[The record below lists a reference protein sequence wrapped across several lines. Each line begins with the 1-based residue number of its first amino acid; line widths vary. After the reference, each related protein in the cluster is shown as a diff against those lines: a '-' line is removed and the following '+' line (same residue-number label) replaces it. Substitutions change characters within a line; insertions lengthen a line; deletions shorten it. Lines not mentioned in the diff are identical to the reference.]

1 MTDIDRESLRLALA
15 FKNNINSKARHFQ
28 LTEGAKQTWT
38 KLYKYIHED
47 IKLLKFASSQTGTT
61 SDCYSMYAVA
71 KMGCC
76 NLETMSMFL
85 RNIQRRNPDLAIADT
100 HVDDDSDFRKRVN
113 SLFKNGFFF
122 KLGYSIDVVDSSGRV
137 VEDNIRLYTIDKSSQ
152 SFMNQKLCKRV
163 VINDWIQ
170 AKPWNEL
177 IGWAAANYTG
187 VYATSGDA
195 FVEYKDGIFRSRSL
209 GVVNLPLEFKNK
221 VAGKDYYVASVPFFA
236 YWNKELQT
244 NDEFVKHTISKISVI
259 REYLSFREA
268 QGKEARVIVTCED
281 SDDVDNF
288 AKWCMQTEIL
298 LEHMDKIYVTGE
310 GIHRAGT
317 PLEASFA
324 RLKIRGDSYTLSVE
338 RPDFI

>member
-1 MTDIDRESLRLALA
+1 MARELCEVQGLIFKRKKYKEADVLTKIMTKDHGIFTIDVRGALRPKSRL
-15 FKNNINSKARHFQ
+15 
-28 LTEGAKQTWT
+28 GAAT
-38 KLYKYIHED
+38 LNFSYGKYIVNTNWKGISTLRTFKD
-47 IKLLKFASSQTGTT
+47 VKQLDQLYLDLTKNAYSSYVLDLL
-61 SDCYSMYAVA
+61 D
-71 KMGCC
+71 
-76 NLETMSMFL
+76 
-85 RNIQRRNPDLAIADT
+85 
-100 HVDDDSDFRKRVN
+100 H
-113 SLFKNGFFF
+113 
-122 KLGYSIDVVDSSGRV
+122 
-137 VEDNIRLYTIDKSSQ
+137 
-152 SFMNQKLCKRV
+152 
-163 VINDWIQ
+163 
-170 AKPWNEL
+170 
-177 IGWAAANYTG
+177 
-187 VYATSGDA
+187 A

-259 REYLSFREA
+259 KEYLSFREA